1 MKNIFT
7 RSLKTTLFGLGSIA
21 CMVVPVFL
29 PAATPICAKL
39 ATVLGG
45 LGLVAAR
52 DHSDGN
58 PPSNSGNKLNSF
70 AVLPLVCLAALA
82 LASSSMAFVSQY
94 QPTSYRVFIG
104 TGEPNTNAFATNSG
118 TGSFY
123 VDVTDQALPV
133 LWVKTGTNG
142 FATVTSSGA
151 VSNVFWADN
160 AGNAAGSDYALNATH
175 ALSADEAV
183 HAEEAN
189 HANTATTA
197 GTSGFADNATSA
209 NTATRADSAT
219 RLHDPSTENIV
230 EFVNVGAG
238 AWTSSTDIQCVNI
251 RMTGRTNVIS
261 IKPSAVAAFLALVPG
276 GLVTNS
282 VPVALPTL

>member
-52 DHSDGN
+52 DHSDGT
-58 PPSNSGNKLNSF
+58 PPSPSANKLNSF
-70 AVLPLVCLAALA
+70 GVLPLVCLAALA

-160 AGNAAGSDYALNATH
+160 AGNAAGADYAVNATH
-175 ALSADEAV
+175 AINADHAVDTQEAV
-183 HAEEAN
+183 HANSAN
-189 HANTATTA
+189 NA
-197 GTSGFADNATSA
+197 GYCDFAQSAVAA
-209 NTATRADSAT
+209 NTATRADDAS
-219 RLHDPSTENIV
+219 RLHNLETEQNIT
-230 EFVNVGAG
+230 FSLFSGG
-238 AWTSSTDIQCVNI
+238 SWQCSSAFQTPQLRTNA
-251 RMTGRTNVIS
+251 RTNVIS

-282 VPVALPTL
+282 VPLALPEF